1 MGCRFLCY
9 KYTYRIMQHTK
20 NHNLMHYYLYICIK
34 LYTFAMKQE
43 QEYDYENK
51 EQQNGGT
58 QDAYLQ

>member
-1 MGCRFLCY
+1 
-9 KYTYRIMQHTK
+9 MQYTK
-20 NHNLMHYYLYICIK
+20 NHNLMHNYLHICIK

-51 EQQNGGT
+51 EQQNGST